1 MKFAANMISGIGS
14 AVVVSGL
21 TAAVAHADLA
31 MGFIAP
37 CDAPGW
43 GK

>member
-14 AVVVSGL
+14 AVAVFAL
-21 TAAVAHADLA
+21 TAAVGHTDLA
-31 MGFIAP
+31 AGFIAP

-43 GK
+43 GQ